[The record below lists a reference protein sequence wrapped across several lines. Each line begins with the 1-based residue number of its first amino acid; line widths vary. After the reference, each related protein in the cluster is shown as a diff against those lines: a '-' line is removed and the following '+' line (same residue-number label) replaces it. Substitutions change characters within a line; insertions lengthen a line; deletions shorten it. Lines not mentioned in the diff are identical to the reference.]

1 MAFRRS
7 LLGIWLPLL
16 VLRVWL
22 SWREAGETQK
32 AASKCFCVCRGTC
45 VHEIQAAFSSS
56 SSVQRCRPFNTG
68 FHIKMAERA
77 VLGEGWALSFSS
89 CFLKLHH
96 LLSTQAATQARTE
109 ETNTTDAS
117 WRKRLEQRIRAL
129 ESELET
135 ARSMQEE
142 NTLQLA
148 RAQAEVESSEKRYL
162 VDLEMRRCPTKDFQK

>member
-1 MAFRRS
+1 M
-7 LLGIWLPLL
+7 
-16 VLRVWL
+16 
-22 SWREAGETQK
+22 
-32 AASKCFCVCRGTC
+32 
-45 VHEIQAAFSSS
+45 
-56 SSVQRCRPFNTG
+56 
-68 FHIKMAERA
+68 
-77 VLGEGWALSFSS
+77 SFSS

-109 ETNTTDAS
+109 EINTTDAS